1 MQSLSITLIEYWPLR
16 SYIPAVKI
24 STVAP
29 ALPFLPKSED
39 SVTIMP
45 TPEACHSAE
54 TPEPARSSNAYGTT
68 TLDPIDSSL
77 FPVKEEPKLPVL
89 LSDEENEDEFGEFL
103 LDAVQWL

>member
-1 MQSLSITLIEYWPLR
+1 MKIT
-16 SYIPAVKI
+16 
-24 STVAP
+24 TVAP

-45 TPEACHSAE
+45 TPEACLSGDVASQVVE
-54 TPEPARSSNAYGTT
+54 STSSNTAYVVGTT

-77 FPVKEEPKLPVL
+77 FPVKEEPKLPAL
-89 LSDEENEDEFGEFL
+89 LSDEETEDEFGEFL

>member
-1 MQSLSITLIEYWPLR
+1 M
-16 SYIPAVKI
+16 KI
-24 STVAP
+24 ATVAP

-45 TPEACHSAE
+45 TPEACLSGDVASQVVESTSSTTSAFVG
-54 TPEPARSSNAYGTT
+54 GTT

-77 FPVKEEPKLPVL
+77 FPVKEEPKLPAL
-89 LSDEENEDEFGEFL
+89 LSDEETEDEFGEFL

>member
-1 MQSLSITLIEYWPLR
+1 
-16 SYIPAVKI
+16 VKI
-24 STVAP
+24 TTVAP

-45 TPEACHSAE
+45 TPEACLSGDVASQVVE
-54 TPEPARSSNAYGTT
+54 STSSNAAYVVGTT

-77 FPVKEEPKLPVL
+77 FPVKEGPKLPAL
-89 LSDEENEDEFGEFL
+89 LSDEETEDEFGEFL

>member
-1 MQSLSITLIEYWPLR
+1 M
-16 SYIPAVKI
+16 KI
-24 STVAP
+24 ATVTP

-45 TPEACHSAE
+45 TPEPCLSGDVSAQV
-54 TPEPARSSNAYGTT
+54 AKSSNAFVAGTT

-77 FPVKEEPKLPVL
+77 FPVKEEPKLPAL

>member
-1 MQSLSITLIEYWPLR
+1 MKIT
-16 SYIPAVKI
+16 
-24 STVAP
+24 TVAP

-45 TPEACHSAE
+45 TPEACLSGDVTTQAVE
-54 TPEPARSSNAYGTT
+54 SGTYNRATT

-77 FPVKEEPKLPVL
+77 FPVKDEEKLPTL